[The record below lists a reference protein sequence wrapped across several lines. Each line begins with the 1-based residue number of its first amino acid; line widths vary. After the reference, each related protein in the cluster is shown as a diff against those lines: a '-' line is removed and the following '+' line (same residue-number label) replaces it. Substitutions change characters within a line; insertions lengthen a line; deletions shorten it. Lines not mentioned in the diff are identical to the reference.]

1 MAAREPSLPPGEFPV
16 IPRIPKYK
24 GPERRKKK
32 RRRPRPLR
40 VLFSL
45 MIIAIVGYGAAVLWL
60 MQEESSLVLEA
71 GRTLGSARPPFPYEQ
86 IDVPRTDAN
95 RQFAWMMPRAGAA
108 GGPWTLFLHGNAST
122 IASNVNISHYA
133 ALHAAGLNVL
143 APEFRGFGGLGGS
156 PTEATLGADARAAY
170 DYLRAVRHVDPSTIV
185 IYGWSLGSAVAVDL
199 ATMVDPGAVIL
210 EAAPASQAGLSE
222 RRYPFFPIR
231 LLTRSP
237 FDSIGK
243 IDRVHAPIL
252 VLHSPDDVVI
262 PIAEGR
268 RLFEAARSDK
278 SFVEVRGGHVSAS
291 EIDAERFAR
300 TIAAFLSQHGVL
312 TPPRPAIRP

>member
-1 MAAREPSLPPGEFPV
+1 
-16 IPRIPKYK
+16 
-24 GPERRKKK
+24 
-32 RRRPRPLR
+32 
-40 VLFSL
+40 
-45 MIIAIVGYGAAVLWL
+45 MIIAVVGYGAAVLWL

-71 GRTLGSARPPFPYEQ
+71 GRTLGSARPPFHYEQ

-95 RQFAWMMPRAGAA
+95 RQFAWLMPRAGAA

-122 IASNVNISHYA
+122 IASNVNIAHYV
-133 ALHAAGLNVL
+133 ALHAAGSNVI

-156 PTEATLGADARAAY
+156 PTEATLDTDARAAY
-170 DYLRAVRHVDPSTIV
+170 DYLRAVRHVDPSNIV

-199 ATMVDPGAVIL
+199 ATTVDQGALIL

-222 RRYPFFPIR
+222 RRYPFFPVR
-231 LLTRSP
+231 WLTRSP

-243 IDRVHAPIL
+243 IDRVHSPIL
-252 VLHSPDDVVI
+252 FLHSPDDVVI

-278 SFVEVRGGHVSAS
+278 SFVEVRGGHVSA
-291 EIDAERFAR
+291 AEVDGDRFSG
-300 TIAAFLSQHGVL
+300 TIAAFMSHHGVL
-312 TPPRPAIRP
+312 KPSKPAIKP